1 MNKARVL
8 VVEDEMLIAFDI
20 ADALADF
27 GWEVVGPVGSVAEAM
42 ALLGHEQVDIAVLD
56 VNLGGTKSYPIADKL
71 AESKVPVLFLTGD
84 RASDAPLANANSP
97 VLSKPVD
104 YQVLHQTLC
113 EVTGLR

>member
-27 GWEVVGPVGSVAEAM
+27 GWEVVGPVGSVAEAL
-42 ALLGHEQVDIAVLD
+42 ALLGNEQVDIAVLD

-71 AESKVPVLFLTGD
+71 AESNVPVLFLTGD
-84 RASDAPLANANSP
+84 RASDVPPGSASSP

-104 YQVLHQTLC
+104 YQVLHQTLRD
-113 EVTGLR
+113 VAGSR